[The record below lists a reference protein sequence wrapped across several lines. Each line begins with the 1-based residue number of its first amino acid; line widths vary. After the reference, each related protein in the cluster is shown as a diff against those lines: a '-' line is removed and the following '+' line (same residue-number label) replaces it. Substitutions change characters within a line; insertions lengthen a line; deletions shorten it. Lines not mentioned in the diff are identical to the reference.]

1 MQSVYND
8 SIAMAEKKLGNQPW
22 ENATYY
28 GWYLAQTYYF
38 VSHSCRL
45 LAASASHFDVSN
57 DALFKRFTAHI
68 SEEKNHEVVA
78 INDLKALGMSINN
91 FVELPITKVFYESQY
106 YKIERK
112 DPTALLGY
120 IIFLEGVA
128 VDVYPKIFS
137 RIENA
142 HGKAATKFL
151 NLHIKEDPDHVDLA
165 LKFANEQPQ
174 VQRELIRDNIFQTSD
189 IYFKIL
195 DECRMKANI
204 TV

>member
-8 SIAMAEKKLGNQPW
+8 SIAMAEKKLINQPW

-28 GWYLAQTYYF
+28 GWYLAQTFYF

-45 LAASASHFDVSN
+45 LAASASYFDVSK

-68 SEEKNHEVVA
+68 NEEKNHEVVTV
-78 INDLKALGMSINN
+78 NDLKALGSNLSN
-91 FVELPITKVFYESQY
+91 FIELPITKVFYESQY

-120 IIFLEGVA
+120 IIFLEGVS

-142 HGKAATKFL
+142 HGKSATRFL
-151 NLHIKEDPDHVDLA
+151 NLHIKEDPTHIDLA
-165 LKFANEQPQ
+165 LKFASELPQ
-174 VQRELIRDNIFQTSD
+174 AQQDLIRDNIFQTSD

-195 DECRMKANI
+195 DDCKVKSKSVA
-204 TV
+204 